1 MIYLLEDDSGIRE
14 LVAYTLTGQ
23 VMQTVGFE
31 RPSELRAALESELPA
46 LVILDVM
53 LPEEDGISVL
63 RSLRASAKTANLPV
77 LMLTAKSTE
86 YDKVVGLDCG
96 ADDYLTKPFGMMELI
111 ARVRALLRR
120 AAPQRETTLHCGA
133 VSLDPVCHIVTV
145 QGAQV
150 ELTRKEF
157 DLLQLLMSY
166 PQQVFTRDSLLSKV
180 WGYEFDGESRTVDV
194 HIRSLRQKLGAA
206 ASCIETVRGVGYR
219 MGGAG

>member
-31 RPSELRAALESELPA
+31 RPSEFRAALEKELPA

-63 RSLRASAKTANLPV
+63 RSLRESAKTANLPV

-120 AAPQRETTLHCGA
+120 TAPQRDTSLHCGVIA
-133 VSLDPVCHIVTV
+133 LDPVCHIVTV
-145 QGAQV
+145 QGGQV

-157 DLLQLLMSY
+157 DLLQLLMSH
-166 PQQVFTRDSLLSKV
+166 PQQVFTRDSLLSQV

-206 ASCIETVRGVGYR
+206 AACIETVRGVGYR

>member
-31 RPSELRAALESELPA
+31 RPSELRAALERELPA

-63 RSLRASAKTANLPV
+63 RSLRESAKTANLPV

-206 ASCIETVRGVGYR
+206 AACIETVRGVGYR